1 MFKWKEEFTCYNE
14 DVDNQHKRLFE
25 LVTDLYDIVKLKDD
39 YDHFDEIAAIF
50 KELSEYTVYHFGYEE
65 ELFDKY
71 NYDPINKKLH
81 KLEHK
86 SFINKVS
93 EIDLNEMDENQRG
106 ISIEIVMFVAKWV
119 EDHILETDKKFGEFM
134 KELNA

>member
-134 KELNA
+134 KELKV

>member
-1 MFKWKEEFTCYNE
+1 MFKWKEEFSCFNRE
-14 DVDNQHKRLFE
+14 MDMQHKKLLE
-25 LVTDLYDIVKLKDD
+25 LITSLYDIVKLKDN
-39 YDHFDEIAAIF
+39 YDHYDEIAQIF

-71 NYDPINKKLH
+71 NYDSINKKLH

-93 EIDLNEMDENQRG
+93 AIDLDEMDENQRG
-106 ISIEIVMFVAKWV
+106 MSIEVVMFVAKWV
-119 EDHILETDKKFGEFM
+119 EEHILETDRKFGRFM
-134 KELNA
+134 KELGV